1 MIQKLKLLKS
11 TGKFYDFNAKGNG
24 LDWHKNTFLF
34 APNAYGKST
43 LVNVFR
49 SLRDNA
55 PQIMRARKTV
65 NATTTQEAV
74 VIVDGANHVFNGTK
88 WDNPCPVLHI
98 FDTTF
103 INTNILAQEI
113 EHAHRKSIHLLIIG
127 AQGGKLA
134 QELATLK
141 NREKERRK
149 QFDDLATKIKPPF
162 FVHIQ
167 LDAFLNLPASE
178 EADVIPRIQKLEQDI
193 KSKESE
199 GQVRKLGNPSTVSAP
214 SFDLATLKTTV
225 TQKIAAVHEDAEK
238 RVLSHIAKNFKDNA
252 QAKDFIRRGLDTKQA
267 DCPFCGQDLKNAA
280 DLISAYQQY
289 FDDAFRVYQ
298 QKLAE
303 QFKSLTNWNLDNK
316 LTELVS
322 SYNANNTVVKQWES
336 FIDKIVML
344 DLASIVQDCRTKL
357 AELKTEVQTELE
369 NKQQDPNAD
378 FNLSLIEKL
387 AAQLNDLKMSVDSY
401 NSVVSAFAL
410 KTKEFVAN
418 LPKSDVDSIRRDLAK
433 QREVEKR
440 FKPEW
445 KQWATDYQTTKQD
458 VENLANQKIA
468 KQGEL
473 EVYTKNIFSVHEKRI
488 NELLLTL
495 GTDFAITGLTGK
507 TDERANEAYSDFSFL
522 ILEKIIPLTARQ
534 DDVPCLKNTLS
545 EGDKSTLAF
554 AFFMA
559 VLEKSP
565 DLDKQIVIFDDP
577 LSSLD
582 ETRREA
588 TARVLMNLSPNL
600 KQICVF
606 THKKDFL
613 GMLFDKMP
621 ENCVFQIKSDK
632 KNGSRLEPFDV
643 EDDRKGALARLL
655 GEMERYLSE
664 DFGTPDAMQGSIR
677 KVIEIVLKT
686 KYYRTLLPDI
696 KAKKGLAKLLETLFN
711 KNLLNVALKPTLFNL
726 CNLSNGPH
734 HGEIVELPERKLT
747 RDELL
752 PLIREAFDNLEKI

>member
-1 MIQKLKLLKS
+1 MIQKLKLLKN
-11 TGKFYDFNAKGNG
+11 TGKFYDFSAKGIG

-74 VIVDGANHVFNGTK
+74 VIVDGVNHVFNGTK
-88 WDNPCPVLHI
+88 WDNPCQVLHI

-103 INTNILAQEI
+103 INANILAQEI
-113 EHAHRKSIHLLIIG
+113 EHEHRKSIHMLIIG

-134 QELATLK
+134 QELAILK

-149 QFDDLATKIKPPF
+149 QFDDLAAKIKPPIF
-162 FVHIQ
+162 IHFQ
-167 LDAFLNLPASE
+167 LDAFLNLPANE
-178 EADVIPRIQKLEQDI
+178 EADVLERIQKLEQGI
-193 KSKESE
+193 RSKESE
-199 GQVRKLGNPSTVSAP
+199 GQVRKLGNLNAVSTP
-214 SFDLATLKTTV
+214 SFDLATLKTIV
-225 TQKIAAVHEDAEK
+225 AQKIAAVHEDAEK
-238 RVLSHIAKNFKDNA
+238 RVLAHIAKNFKDNA
-252 QAKDFIRRGLDTKQA
+252 QAKDFILRGLDIKQT

-298 QKLAE
+298 QKLTE
-303 QFKSLTNWNLDNK
+303 QLRSLTNWNLDNK

-322 SYNANNTVVKQWES
+322 SYNANATVVKQWES
-336 FIDKIVML
+336 FIGETVMP
-344 DLASIVQDCRTKL
+344 DVTSTVEGRRTEL
-357 AELKTEVQTELE
+357 AELKAQLQTELE
-369 NKQQDPNAD
+369 NKQKDPNAD
-378 FNLSLIEKL
+378 FDFSLVEKL
-387 AAQLNDLKMSVDSY
+387 AAQLNDLKASVDSY
-401 NSVVSAFAL
+401 NSVVSTFAA
-410 KTKEFVAN
+410 KTREFVTN

-433 QREVEKR
+433 QREIEKR
-440 FKPEW
+440 FQPEW
-445 KQWATDYQTTKQD
+445 KKWATDYQTAKQD
-458 VENLANQKIA
+458 ATNLATQKSA
-468 KQGEL
+468 KQEEL
-473 EVYTKNIFSVHEKRI
+473 NEYTKTLFATYQKRI
-488 NELLLTL
+488 NELLLDL
-495 GTDFAITGLTGK
+495 GTDLAITGLSGK
-507 TDERANEAYSDFSFL
+507 TDDRANEAYTDFSFL

-534 DDVPCLKNTLS
+534 DDVPCFKNTLS
-545 EGDKSTLAF
+545 EGDKSTFAF

-565 DLDKQIVIFDDP
+565 DLTKQIVIFDDP

-588 TARVLMNLSPNL
+588 TARKLMNLSPNL
-600 KQICVF
+600 KQLCVF

-613 GMLFDKMP
+613 RMLFDMMP
-621 ENCVFQIKSDK
+621 ENCILQIKSDK

-643 EDDRKGALARLL
+643 EEDRKGELARLL
-655 GEMERYLSE
+655 GEMERYLTE
-664 DFGTPDAMQGSIR
+664 DFDTPDVMQGNIR

-696 KAKKGLAKLLETLFN
+696 KGKKGLAKLLETLFS
-711 KNLLNVALKPTLFNL
+711 KSLLNVGLKPNLFNL
-726 CNLSNGPH
+726 CNLSNRPH
-734 HGEIVELPERKLT
+734 HGEIVDLSERKLS

-752 PLIREAFDNLEKI
+752 PLIREAFEILEKI